1 VKSSALNTQPISEGM
16 DADHT
21 ALLYHMKVR
30 WLQARNEEGKGAQ
43 FPGRRVTMG
52 APNHCEGR
60 RKVPTMS
67 QVLSSIQYMCFRKTS
82 VSNMGAPDLLL
93 APGAI

>member
-1 VKSSALNTQPISEGM
+1 VKSSALNTQPFSKGM

-21 ALLYHMKVR
+21 ELLYHMKVR

-67 QVLSSIQYMCFRKTS
+67 QAGADTGGCRECIPLTRPKEVLT
-82 VSNMGAPDLLL
+82 
-93 APGAI
+93 

>member
-1 VKSSALNTQPISEGM
+1 
-16 DADHT
+16 
-21 ALLYHMKVR
+21 LYHMKVR

-67 QVLSSIQYMCFRKTS
+67 QAGADTGGCRECIPLTRPKEVLTWHLISLKIIARIFLFCT
-82 VSNMGAPDLLL
+82 LL
-93 APGAI
+93 